1 MPHQL
6 YDLDCSRTAFDMVAT
21 MVVVVKF
28 NLSNWLLHGAV
39 PVVERRP
46 TKKSPIDDLKL
57 LAQLNRRRDEAEKM
71 IGCAVPRICV
81 ACEAGCKILAHLS
94 KNPGHLSKISGS
106 GPNLLV
112 LLAEN
117 CCGGQT
123 VVHPGDFLVK
133 STNL

>member
-81 ACEAGCKILAHLS
+81 ACEAGRD
-94 KNPGHLSKISGS
+94 GY
-106 GPNLLV
+106 
-112 LLAEN
+112 
-117 CCGGQT
+117 
-123 VVHPGDFLVK
+123 
-133 STNL
+133 